1 MHKNTANNVQLIHK
15 TVAKIISKKIC
26 NRSEFFNST
35 AIFISESKALYRMR
49 TVRVYDNQPLQ
60 TDTEVTLCSDAF
72 NHAIKVLR
80 MNVNDPLTLFNGN
93 GCDYQAVITSIQ
105 KKSADVRIIGR
116 TEKNNES
123 PIRIHL
129 GQVLSRGDKMDFT
142 VQKSVEL
149 GINVIT
155 PLVSERCGVR
165 LNDERSQKKQ
175 ETLQKIVISA
185 CEQSG
190 RAVIPEVRPLMSIEE
205 FLSEN
210 TDADE
215 LKVTMN
221 PYADCRFRELP
232 QAGSYRLL
240 VGPEGGFTDEE
251 VELSRKA
258 GYRDVLVGPRI
269 LRTETAA
276 LVALSIIQS
285 CFGDI

>member
-1 MHKNTANNVQLIHK
+1 
-15 TVAKIISKKIC
+15 
-26 NRSEFFNST
+26 
-35 AIFISESKALYRMR
+35 MR

-60 TDTEVTLCSDAF
+60 LNSEVTLGSDAF

-80 MNVNDPLTLFNGN
+80 MEINDPLTVFNGDGN
-93 GCDYQAVITSIQ
+93 DYQAVITSIQ
-105 KKSADVRIIGR
+105 KKSADIRVTGIQ
-116 TEKNNES
+116 KKDNES

-149 GINVIT
+149 GVNVIT
-155 PLVSERCGVR
+155 PLVSERCGVK

-185 CEQSG
+185 CEQCG
-190 RAVIPEVRPLMSIEE
+190 RAVIPEVRPLMSLEE
-205 FLSEN
+205 FLQEN
-210 TDADE
+210 TADDE
-215 LKVTMN
+215 LRLTMN
-221 PYADCRFRELP
+221 PYADTRFKDLP

-251 VELSRKA
+251 VELSIKS
-258 GYRDVLVGPRI
+258 GYRDVLAGPRI

-276 LVALSIIQS
+276 LVAISIIQS

>member
-1 MHKNTANNVQLIHK
+1 MNFLI
-15 TVAKIISKKIC
+15 TRQFTLQPPNAYC
-26 NRSEFFNST
+26 
-35 AIFISESKALYRMR
+35 MR

-60 TDTEVTLCSDAF
+60 TDSEIILCSDAF

-80 MNVNDPLTLFNGN
+80 MEENDPLTLFNGD
-93 GCDYQAVITSIQ
+93 GHDYQAVITSVQ
-105 KKSADVRIIGR
+105 KKNATVRITGR

-123 PIRIHL
+123 SIRIHL

-149 GINVIT
+149 GVNVIT

-190 RAVIPEVRPLMSIEE
+190 RAVIPEVRPLMSIED
-205 FLSEN
+205 FLNES

-221 PYADCRFRELP
+221 PYADTRFRDLP
-232 QAGSYRLL
+232 QAGCYRLL

-251 VELSRKA
+251 VELSRRA
-258 GYRDVLVGPRI
+258 GYRDVLAGPRI

>member
-1 MHKNTANNVQLIHK
+1 
-15 TVAKIISKKIC
+15 
-26 NRSEFFNST
+26 
-35 AIFISESKALYRMR
+35 MR

-60 TDTEVTLCSDAF
+60 LNSEVTLGSGAF

-80 MNVNDPLTLFNGN
+80 MEINDPLTVFNGDGN
-93 GCDYQAVITSIQ
+93 DYQAVITSIQ
-105 KKSADVRIIGR
+105 KKSADIRVTGIQ
-116 TEKNNES
+116 KKDNES

-149 GINVIT
+149 GVNVIT
-155 PLVSERCGVR
+155 PLVSERCGVK
-165 LNDERSQKKQ
+165 LNDERCQKKQ

-185 CEQSG
+185 CEQCG
-190 RAVIPEVRPLMSIEE
+190 RAVIPEVRPLMSLEE
-205 FLSEN
+205 FLQEN
-210 TDADE
+210 TADDE
-215 LKVTMN
+215 LRVTMN
-221 PYADCRFRELP
+221 PYADTRFKDLP

-251 VELSRKA
+251 VKLSIKS
-258 GYRDVLVGPRI
+258 GYRDVLAGPRI

-276 LVALSIIQS
+276 LVAISIIQS

>member
-1 MHKNTANNVQLIHK
+1 
-15 TVAKIISKKIC
+15 
-26 NRSEFFNST
+26 
-35 AIFISESKALYRMR
+35 
-49 TVRVYDNQPLQ
+49 
-60 TDTEVTLCSDAF
+60 
-72 NHAIKVLR
+72 
-80 MNVNDPLTLFNGN
+80 
-93 GCDYQAVITSIQ
+93 
-105 KKSADVRIIGR
+105 
-116 TEKNNES
+116 
-123 PIRIHL
+123 
-129 GQVLSRGDKMDFT
+129 MDFT

-190 RAVIPEVRPLMSIEE
+190 RAIIPEVRPLMSIEE